1 VSVTL
6 KKANSASSS
15 TLFSVALHC
24 FADPQIYTTKATAG
38 KSKPTMSL
46 NAKTESTSGNDLKS
60 VLKRKRSSEEDERAK
75 NDTQEREFDAFAH
88 YSNDEARMK
97 RLLLK
102 DDDEDFNLEEFQA
115 RRNGINVIEK
125 VHFDDCGDGDIKQF
139 SSRHEV
145 TVETVE
151 EVEVATVKSSSAT
164 ERKKRLSFEVHPSLM
179 MYDMFLQDE
188 SLLSDANVVGE
199 E

>member
-1 VSVTL
+1 M
-6 KKANSASSS
+6 SS
-15 TLFSVALHC
+15 
-24 FADPQIYTTKATAG
+24 
-38 KSKPTMSL
+38 
-46 NAKTESTSGNDLKS
+46 NAKTESTSGDDLKS

-88 YSNDEARMK
+88 YSNDEERMK

-102 DDDEDFNLEEFQA
+102 NDDEDFNLEEFQA

-125 VHFDDCGDGDIKQF
+125 VHFDDCGGGDIKQF

-188 SLLSDANVVGE
+188 SLLSDADVVGE